1 MNCKISSLHFSPI
14 KSLSFQSL
22 NSCLL
27 KKDVG
32 IEDDRIYAFSRNLNS
47 EEAALIEKDPNKR
60 ELINYLTLKNS
71 PFLNRYN
78 FNLDNEN
85 ITIIKDGNEI
95 ITLPKNDREGLSKK
109 LLELEPKIP
118 KPVYLLKNNQYPF
131 FDTTHSE
138 KISNT
143 ISLINLNS
151 IKDFES
157 KINKT
162 IEFERFRG
170 NIYVK
175 NLEAW
180 KERLWIGK
188 ILKINDLEFQV
199 LSHIPRC
206 SATNLKINSEISDI
220 NLPIQLKKNY
230 GHMDMGI
237 YLIPLQDGQIS
248 IEDNIEII

>member
-157 KINKT
+157 KINKI

-170 NIYVK
+170 NIYIK

>member
-32 IEDDRIYAFSRNLNS
+32 IEDNRIYAFSRNLNS
-47 EEAALIEKDPNKR
+47 EEAALIEKDPNKI

>member
-14 KSLSFQSL
+14 KSLSFQTIK
-22 NSCLL
+22 SCLV
-27 KKDVG
+27 KKNVG
-32 IEDDRIYAFSRNLNS
+32 IEDDRVYAFSRNLNNS
-47 EEAALIEKDPNKR
+47 EAILIEKDPNKR
-60 ELINYLTLKNS
+60 ELINFLTLKNS
-71 PFLNRYN
+71 PFLNRYS

-95 ITLPKNDREGLSKK
+95 ISIPKNDREALSKK

-118 KPVYLLKNNQYPF
+118 KPIYLLKNHLYPF

-138 KISNT
+138 KTSNT

-151 IKDFES
+151 IKDFEF

-175 NLEAW
+175 NLKAW
-180 KERLWIGK
+180 IERSWIGK
-188 ILKINDLEFQV
+188 IIKINNVELQV
-199 LSHIPRC
+199 SSNIPRC

-220 NLPIQLKKNY
+220 NLPIQLKKAY

-237 YLIPLQDGQIS
+237 YLIPLQDGQLS
-248 IEDNIEII
+248 IGDNIELV

>member
-22 NSCLL
+22 NSCLI
-27 KKDVG
+27 KKNVG

-95 ITLPKNDREGLSKK
+95 IKLPKNDREGLSKK

-118 KPVYLLKNNQYPF
+118 KPVYLLKNHLHPF

-151 IKDFES
+151 IKDFEF
-157 KINKT
+157 KTNKT

-175 NLEAW
+175 NLKAW
-180 KERLWIGK
+180 VERLWIGK

-220 NLPIQLKKNY
+220 NLPIQLKKTY

-248 IEDNIEII
+248 IEDNIEID

>member
-95 ITLPKNDREGLSKK
+95 ITLHKNDRKGLSKK

-162 IEFERFRG
+162 IEFERFRA

-180 KERLWIGK
+180 IERTWIDK
-188 ILKINDLEFQV
+188 IIRINKIVLKV

-220 NLPIQLKKNY
+220 NLPYYLKKIY
-230 GHMDMGI
+230 DHMDMGI
-237 YLIPLQDGQIS
+237 YLFPLNNGQIS
-248 IEDNIEII
+248 VDDYIELN

>member
-71 PFLNRYN
+71 PFLNRYK

-151 IKDFES
+151 IIDFES
-157 KINKT
+157 KINKI

>member
-170 NIYVK
+170 NIYIK

-237 YLIPLQDGQIS
+237 YLMPLQDGQIS

>member
-170 NIYVK
+170 NIYIK

>member
-22 NSCLL
+22 NSCLI
-27 KKDVG
+27 KKNVG

-95 ITLPKNDREGLSKK
+95 IKLPKNDREGLSKK

-118 KPVYLLKNNQYPF
+118 KPVYLLKNHLHPF

-151 IKDFES
+151 IKDFEF
-157 KINKT
+157 KTNKT

-175 NLEAW
+175 NLKAW
-180 KERLWIGK
+180 VERLWIGK
-188 ILKINDLEFQV
+188 ILKINDLDFQV

-220 NLPIQLKKNY
+220 NLPIQLKKTY

-248 IEDNIEII
+248 IEDNIEID

>member
-1 MNCKISSLHFSPI
+1 MNCKILSLHFSPI

-22 NSCLL
+22 NSCLV
-27 KKDVG
+27 KKNVG

-162 IEFERFRG
+162 IEFERFRS

-180 KERLWIGK
+180 KERFWIGK

-220 NLPIQLKKNY
+220 NLPIQLKKTY
-230 GHMDMGI
+230 GHIDMGI

>member
-71 PFLNRYN
+71 TFLNRYN

-157 KINKT
+157 KINKI

>member
-14 KSLSFQSL
+14 KSLSFQTL
-22 NSCLL
+22 KSCLL
-27 KKDVG
+27 KKNIG
-32 IEDDRIYAFSRNLNS
+32 IKDDRIYAFSRNLNS
-47 EEAALIEKDPNKR
+47 DEAILIEKDPSKR
-60 ELINYLTLKNS
+60 ELVNYLTLKNS

-78 FNLDNEN
+78 FNWEN
-85 ITIIKDGNEI
+85 DDISIIKDGNEI
-95 ITLPKNDREGLSKK
+95 TSIPKNDRESLSKK
-109 LLELEPKIP
+109 LLELEPKLP
-118 KPVYLLKNNQYPF
+118 KPIYLLKNQHYPF

-206 SATNLKINSEISDI
+206 SATNLKINSEMFFGCG
-220 NLPIQLKKNY
+220 K
-230 GHMDMGI
+230 
-237 YLIPLQDGQIS
+237 LIETLT
-248 IEDNIEII
+248 N

>member
-157 KINKT
+157 KINKI

>member
-157 KINKT
+157 KINKI

-175 NLEAW
+175 HLEAW

>member
-131 FDTTHSE
+131 FDTTHSK

-220 NLPIQLKKNY
+220 NLPIQLKKTY